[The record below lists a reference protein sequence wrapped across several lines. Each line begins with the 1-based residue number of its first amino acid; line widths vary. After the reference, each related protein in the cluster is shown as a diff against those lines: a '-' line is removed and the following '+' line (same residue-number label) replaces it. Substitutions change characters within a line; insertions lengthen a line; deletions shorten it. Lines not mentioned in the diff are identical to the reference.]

1 MPVLFFICIME
12 CCLLKYLESAR
23 ACFIFHLY
31 YGMLF
36 IKVFRECTCLFYF
49 SFVLWNVVY

>member
-23 ACFIFHLY
+23 ACFIFRLY

-36 IKVFRECTCLFYF
+36 ICSVIYFMKVIKLMRLNFD
-49 SFVLWNVVY
+49 V